1 MKADRQRN
9 LQDLAVFFLLIAIGV
24 AGRWGQPQWCV
35 TPTAA
40 CAIFA
45 GWYCSR
51 WAIALMVP
59 VSILAISDLALP
71 AYGSMPVLAAT
82 YFVMALP
89 VFLGR
94 WQRRSQP
101 QRSRAAQWAVISLV
115 PATLFFAVSNFSVWA
130 FENMYPKSLAGL
142 GECYWAAVPFYRWM
156 LAGDVFYLGVLL
168 GCFTLAEM
176 RQQRLVP
183 AAN

>member
-9 LQDLAVFFLLIAIGV
+9 LQDLVVFFLLIGIGV

-40 CAIFA
+40 AAIFA
-45 GWYCSR
+45 GWFFSR
-51 WAIALMVP
+51 WAVALMVP
-59 VSILAISDLALP
+59 VAILAISDLALP
-71 AYGSMPVLAAT
+71 AYGSMPVLVAT

-94 WQRRSQP
+94 WQRRAQP
-101 QRSRAAQWAVISLV
+101 KRWQAAQWAVISLI

-130 FENMYPKSLAGL
+130 FENIYPKSLAGL
-142 GECYWAAVPFYRWM
+142 AECYWAAVPFYRWM

-168 GCFTLAEM
+168 GCFALAGM
-176 RQQRLVP
+176 RQQRL
-183 AAN
+183 AAALN